1 MEAFSFDDEPVFD
14 AEAYSKAEEQDL
26 KDANAAQ
33 EMRELADRL
42 YNEEETV
49 SVAIP
54 SDPREEELL
63 ELFKK
68 VDTLRA
74 KVDTFDSEV
83 TNPLQEELTKVHKE
97 QTDAKHLFQQLMD
110 ELNRQYSERQ
120 TALYKARNERRE
132 LQFELDRMQRE
143 HSNLL
148 KSMQTEKVLKEIE
161 DKIDMLIVGAPW
173 GMDARS
179 YQLIDLKYMLAAFE
193 TGKTG
198 VLNANDMGLGKTF
211 ESIMLDY
218 CLQHLFPARYDRM
231 PLVLWVTTPSLI
243 KQTVREIKRWNPG
256 RKVIPVEGSWN
267 RQAREWATTMAIDEL
282 ALVVVNYEQ
291 MNTNDVLMNT
301 EWDVI
306 FADEVSKLK
315 GGANPRPTKVW
326 ENMRGLLWEL
336 DAKGNY
342 KDQYDPT
349 PRAKFFVPLSGTPIQ
364 NKPGDMWAYLHLFMP
379 NKFPKLKNFERE
391 YAYGW
396 PEVKVNFE
404 RLINVMSD
412 QVIRRSKK
420 DELKDLPDKIRE
432 LRECDM
438 TTNQRKLYEEMRDNF
453 FTWLD
458 TKNEAPLQ
466 ANVVIEWIIRLWEL
480 ALDPSIIKIFDADMK
495 EVPTECKES
504 GVIDEAMEILEQELA
519 GGEKVVVWSSWFNQ
533 PLFTMKERIE
543 KELGVKCAL
552 YTGEQ
557 STTQRDDA
565 VVSFQSEVEGSVQVL
580 LCNMKAAGYGLNLQN
595 SSVAIFLDRWW
606 NPAVQVQA
614 EDRQHR
620 MGQKNSVTI
629 HQMHATDSVYD
640 FIKSKFD
647 SKEEMAE
654 SIMESKQFRKGSD
667 WKRDLEGLI

>member
-1 MEAFSFDDEPVFD
+1 
-14 AEAYSKAEEQDL
+14 
-26 KDANAAQ
+26 
-33 EMRELADRL
+33 
-42 YNEEETV
+42 
-49 SVAIP
+49 
-54 SDPREEELL
+54 
-63 ELFKK
+63 
-68 VDTLRA
+68 
-74 KVDTFDSEV
+74 
-83 TNPLQEELTKVHKE
+83 
-97 QTDAKHLFQQLMD
+97 
-110 ELNRQYSERQ
+110 
-120 TALYKARNERRE
+120 
-132 LQFELDRMQRE
+132 
-143 HSNLL
+143 
-148 KSMQTEKVLKEIE
+148 MQTEKVLKEIE
-161 DKIDMLIVGAPW
+161 DKIDMLIVSAPW
-173 GMDARS
+173 GMDARG

-218 CLQHLFPARYDRM
+218 CLQHLFPAKYDRM

-256 RKVIPVEGSWN
+256 RRVIPVEGSWN

-315 GGANPRPTKVW
+315 GGANPKPTKVW

-342 KDQYDPT
+342 KDPYDPT

-396 PEVKVNFE
+396 PEIKVNFE

-432 LRECDM
+432 LRECEM
-438 TTNQRKLYEEMRDNF
+438 TSGQRKLYEQMRDNF

-458 TKNEAPLQ
+458 NKQESSIQ
-466 ANVVIEWIIRLWEL
+466 ATVVIQWIIRLWEL
-480 ALDPSIIKIFDADMK
+480 ALDPSIIKIFDAEMN
-495 EVPTECKES
+495 EIQAECKES

-565 VVSFQSEVEGSVQVL
+565 VVSFQSEDEGSVQVL

-606 NPAVQVQA
+606 NPAQQVQA

-640 FIKSKFD
+640 FVKSKFD

-654 SIMESKQFRKGSD
+654 SIMSDKSFRKGSD
-667 WKRDLEGLI
+667 WKKFLGDMI

>member
-1 MEAFSFDDEPVFD
+1 MPEFDFDDWLNDEPVVEPD
-14 AEAYSKAEEQDL
+14 
-26 KDANAAQ
+26 KDQNYCIIH
-33 EMRELADRL
+33 DI
-42 YNEEETV
+42 YNCWFAHEPKEEEV

-54 SDPREEELL
+54 VDPREQEALDL
-63 ELFKK
+63 ISK
-68 VDTLRA
+68 VEALKATVENFEAERINPVA
-74 KVDTFDSEV
+74 EAVTKIRTEQSHAQKVY
-83 TNPLQEELTKVHKE
+83 QE
-97 QTDAKHLFQQLMD
+97 LMD
-110 ELNRQYSERQ
+110 ALNKQQAEKQQELYR
-120 TALYKARNERRE
+120 ARNERRE
-132 LQFELDRMQRE
+132 LQYQLDKLMRE

-161 DKIDMLIVGAPW
+161 DKIDHLIMDAPW
-173 GMDARS
+173 GMDARP

-256 RKVIPVEGSWN
+256 RKVVPVEGSWN
-267 RQAREWATTMAIDEL
+267 KDAREWATRMAIDEL
-282 ALVVVNYEQ
+282 AMVVVNYEQ
-291 MNTNDVLMNT
+291 MNTNSVLMNT

-315 GGANPRPTKVW
+315 GGANPSKPTKVW
-326 ENMRGLLWEL
+326 TNMQSLLWEMET
-336 DAKGNY
+336 DTRGNSYY
-342 KDQYDPT
+342 KDPYDPT

-396 PEVKVNFE
+396 PEVSVNFE

-432 LRECDM
+432 PREVDM
-438 TTNQRKLYEEMRDNF
+438 TTNQRKLYDQMKNNF
-453 FTWLD
+453 YIWLD
-458 TKNEAPLQ
+458 NQNENMISAS
-466 ANVVIEWIIRLWEL
+466 VVIEWIIRLWEL

-495 EVPTECKES
+495 EIPMECKES
-504 GVIDEAMEILEQELA
+504 GILDEAMDILEQELA
-519 GGEKVVVWSSWFNQ
+519 AGEKIVVWSSWFNQ
-533 PLFTMKERIE
+533 PLLTLKDRIE
-543 KELGVKCAL
+543 KDLKVKVAL
-552 YTGEQ
+552 YTGKQ
-557 STTQRDDA
+557 STDQRDDA
-565 VVSFQSEVEGSVQVL
+565 VQSFTEGDTQIL
-580 LCNMKAAGYGLNLQN
+580 LCNMKAAGYGLNLQS

-606 NPAVQVQA
+606 NPAQQQQA

-620 MGQKNSVTI
+620 IGQKNSVTI
-629 HQMHATDSVYD
+629 HQLHATDSVYD

-654 SIMESKQFRKGSD
+654 SIMESKQLRKGKD
-667 WKRDLEGLI
+667 WKNDLKGMI

>member
-1 MEAFSFDDEPVFD
+1 MEAFSFDDFD
-14 AEAYSKAEEQDL
+14 DIVA
-26 KDANAAQ
+26 
-33 EMRELADRL
+33 
-42 YNEEETV
+42 ETV
-49 SVAIP
+49 EPTVDWLEAEVDKQADMANPPVEIVSVTIV

-63 ELFKK
+63 ELIKK
-68 VDTLRA
+68 VDALRA
-74 KVDTFDSEV
+74 KVDHFDSEV
-83 TNPLQEELTKVHKE
+83 TNPLQSELTKIHSE
-97 QTDAKHLFQQLMD
+97 QEHSRKVFQQLMD
-110 ELNRQYSERQ
+110 ELNKQYAERQ
-120 TALYKARNERRE
+120 RELYRARDERRT

-161 DKIDMLIVGAPW
+161 DKIDMLIVSAPW

-193 TGKTG
+193 TGKSG

-218 CLQHLFPARYDRM
+218 CLQHLFPAKYDRM

-301 EWDVI
+301 KWDVI

-315 GGANPRPTKVW
+315 GGANPKPTKVW

-342 KDQYDPT
+342 KDPYDPT

-396 PEVKVNFE
+396 PEIKVNFE
-404 RLINVMSD
+404 RMINVMSD

-458 TKNEAPLQ
+458 TKNEAPLK
-466 ANVVIEWIIRLWEL
+466 ASVVIEWIIRLWEL
-480 ALDPSIIKIFDADMK
+480 ALDPSIIKIFDAEMN
-495 EVPTECKES
+495 EIPTECKES

-533 PLFTMKERIE
+533 PLFTMKDRIE

-565 VVSFQSEVEGSVQVL
+565 VVSFQSEDEGSVQVL

-654 SIMESKQFRKGSD
+654 SIMESKKFRKSSD